1 MDSGKLKIIQ
11 NALVLS
17 LNIGLIR
24 PTLGNDLDQKP
35 NNIGRFERKEKKG
48 NVWSFPFFW
57 LRSYHSFYEMQKVRE
72 LEIRKKNIRRPK
84 SVSRFGAK
92 EVVGTDVGVVADVDV
107 DIGVGIFVNFD
118 TGGNF

>member
-1 MDSGKLKIIQ
+1 MIP

-17 LNIGLIR
+17 LNNGLIR

-92 EVVGTDVGVVADVDV
+92 EVVGIGTDVGVVADVGVDV
-107 DIGVGIFVNFD
+107 GVGIFVNFD